1 MGQIL
6 DECVESAEKCWWGDG
21 EEKPFHPNL
30 ITLAEKL
37 GFNVEKFSKITGP
50 SGSANQSWETDV
62 WHYEINEIRDSQEWN
77 RCWQRNRRVIHLLIK
92 GNTEVMAMNVV
103 KATVKGQILIPA
115 SLRRKY
121 KIERG
126 TPLRVYGRKNHIVL
140 EPVVRDPVEEGR
152 GMLKTKG
159 RILKS
164 LIEDRKREAKQ
175 WSDTF

>member
-1 MGQIL
+1 
-6 DECVESAEKCWWGDG
+6 
-21 EEKPFHPNL
+21 
-30 ITLAEKL
+30 
-37 GFNVEKFSKITGP
+37 
-50 SGSANQSWETDV
+50 
-62 WHYEINEIRDSQEWN
+62 
-77 RCWQRNRRVIHLLIK
+77 
-92 GNTEVMAMNVV
+92 MNVV

-126 TPLRVYGRKNHIVL
+126 TRLRIYDKKNHIVL

-164 LIEDRKREAKQ
+164 LIEDRKREAKE
-175 WSDTF
+175 